1 MPKKYQSVDT
11 DPDSEDEQPQQPL
24 TKPTDKLLE
33 KADQNKAD
41 QNEAD
46 QNEAD
51 QNEADKIQLKIPR
64 KYKNKYNI
72 EPEKVVNAIKE
83 GKVQLTNK
91 QVRKLIAPDAKEKRV
106 VSDERKAQLLEQ
118 LKRGRETIA
127 KNKLLHGD
135 TARQDLLKR
144 KEALI
149 AEKAISVE
157 KPPKGK
163 PRNMKPV
170 SAPAPEPEPE
180 PAPAPAPI
188 KKFGR
193 RHMIPSSDTEDGDT
207 TDTAQIKRVRRKI
220 KMVRDVAEPV
230 AQPSYANLS
239 LAEKLL
245 AKLNF

>member
-24 TKPTDKLLE
+24 IKPTDTPSDVFLE
-33 KADQNKAD
+33 KADQKTD
-41 QNEAD
+41 QGLE
-46 QNEAD
+46 
-51 QNEADKIQLKIPR
+51 KIPR

-91 QVRKLIAPDAKEKRV
+91 QVRKLIAPDGKEKRV
-106 VSDERKAQLLEQ
+106 VSDERKAQLIEQ

-135 TARQDLLKR
+135 TARQELLKR

-163 PRNMKPV
+163 PRNMKPLV
-170 SAPAPEPEPE
+170 EKTDQKEEKKPEPEPE
-180 PAPAPAPI
+180 PAPAPV

-193 RHMIPSSDTEDGDT
+193 RHMMPSSDTEDGDS
-207 TDTAQIKRVRRKI
+207 TDTTQIKRVRRKI
-220 KMVRDVAEPV
+220 KMVKEAVEPV
-230 AQPSYANLS
+230 VAPKPSYANLS
-239 LAEKLL
+239 LVEKLL
-245 AKLNF
+245 AKM